1 VKDGELSDSGQEEL
15 ELDVEEIT
23 VPVADGE
30 PEASEPPVEDPL
42 SVEILLES
50 LEGVTAE
57 RDDFRDSLQR
67 LQAEFEN
74 FRRRSSSETEQRI
87 SAGVSRLAEALL
99 PVLDACDAAA
109 AQGLQ
114 EVSPIQSALE
124 TVLIN
129 NGLTRI
135 ETLGARFDPTC
146 HEAMSF
152 ETGEG
157 NEQVVVEELRPGYLW
172 SGSVLRPA
180 MVKVR
185 EQ

>member
-1 VKDGELSDSGQEEL
+1 MS
-15 ELDVEEIT
+15 
-23 VPVADGE
+23 
-30 PEASEPPVEDPL
+30 EDPL
-42 SVEILLES
+42 SVEVLLES

-87 SAGVSRLAEALL
+87 SAGVSRLAEMLL

-109 AQGLQ
+109 AQGLD

-124 TVLIN
+124 TVLTN
-129 NGLTRI
+129 NGLFRI
-135 ETLGARFDPTC
+135 ETLGAPFDPTH

-172 SGSVLRPA
+172 GGAVLRPA